1 MTDRYIQIG
10 VTALRDPATG
20 EFLPATPLYI
30 KETPEAVASQ
40 DKMIEDFGRLMAG
53 HIRQYIEAGG
63 LPEEAAPHKASER
76 SKQ

>member
-30 KETPEAVASQ
+30 KETPEAIKSQ
-40 DKMIEDFGRLMAG
+40 DDMIEDFGRLMAAQM
-53 HIRQYIEAGG
+53 RTYIEGGG
-63 LPEEAAPHKASER
+63 LPEEAAKSKASER
-76 SKQ
+76 SK

>member
-30 KETPEAVASQ
+30 KETPEAIKSK
-40 DKMIEDFGRLMAG
+40 DKMASDFGRLMAG
-53 HIRQYIEAGG
+53 HMRKYLEGVGAPGEP
-63 LPEEAAPHKASER
+63 LPRRASGR
-76 SKQ
+76 K